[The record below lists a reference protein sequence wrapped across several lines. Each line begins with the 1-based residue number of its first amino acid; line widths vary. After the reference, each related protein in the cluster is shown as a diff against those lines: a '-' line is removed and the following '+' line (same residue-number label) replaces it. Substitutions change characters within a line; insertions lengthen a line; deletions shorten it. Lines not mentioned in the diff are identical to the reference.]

1 MSHSVIVKTLSDI
14 LEDVDSIND
23 DAFSSLKKKLFWME
37 EGFSHSLNL
46 LIVMVINLSAMIKHV
61 ANIRY
66 CKSHLVNSFGYFLI
80 RAIPESSHGIF

>member
-66 CKSHLVNSFGYFLI
+66 
-80 RAIPESSHGIF
+80 

>member
-23 DAFSSLKKKLFWME
+23 DAFGSLKKKLFWME

-66 CKSHLVNSFGYFLI
+66 
-80 RAIPESSHGIF
+80 